1 MMRMILELS
10 WLWKFLSVFAAIAL
24 VLVACAGLLCR
35 ARQKPFGKKGAIVLI
50 LIAFVIAA
58 VWLMQLARTPMPI

>member
-10 WLWKFLSVFAAIAL
+10 WLWKFLSVFAAIAF
-24 VLVACAGLLCR
+24 VLAACAGLLCR
-35 ARQKPFGKKGAIVLI
+35 ARQKPLGKKSAIVLI

>member
-10 WLWKFLSVFAAIAL
+10 WLWKFLSVFAAIAF

-35 ARQKPFGKKGAIVLI
+35 ARQKTFGKKGAIVLI